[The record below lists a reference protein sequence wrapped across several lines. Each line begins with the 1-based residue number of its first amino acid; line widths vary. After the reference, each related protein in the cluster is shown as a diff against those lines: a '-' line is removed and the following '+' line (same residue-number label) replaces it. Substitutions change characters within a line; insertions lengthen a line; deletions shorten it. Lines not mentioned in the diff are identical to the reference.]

1 MNLTNYLNLNSWL
14 PLKVFWLSELPS
26 LFLMAFSNW
35 RCSKNCRK
43 RKILVSIWMDPDET
57 LAPQRNECFAYSPSA
72 GPGCITLPGSIPMP
86 IQLIFLLC
94 LLQSCTAHESQS
106 QAIWKPLFWV
116 AGAKSFHT
124 HEMCTSFSQRV
135 FGDLVLLLEQA
146 KTRKWG
152 ESSLH
157 FPSLWGRSQTSPL
170 ICAKVRNLTTD
181 SS

>member
-43 RKILVSIWMDPDET
+43 RKILVSIWMEPDET

-86 IQLIFLLC
+86 IQLILLLC
-94 LLQSCTAHESQS
+94 LLQSCTGSWIPESGNLEAS
-106 QAIWKPLFWV
+106 LLGGRCKKLSYTWDVYKLLPESFWWLGFTFE
-116 AGAKSFHT
+116 AG
-124 HEMCTSFSQRV
+124 
-135 FGDLVLLLEQA
+135 
-146 KTRKWG
+146 
-152 ESSLH
+152 
-157 FPSLWGRSQTSPL
+157 
-170 ICAKVRNLTTD
+170 
-181 SS
+181 